1 MASRDCSSYSKRR
14 TPAVCAGE
22 RGRRVA
28 WRRRLRSCASSGGR
42 PTRWPAVGVDH
53 VLLLVP
59 RRSDRA
65 RRRAHRDDR
74 SGAPASAGHRAVAAA
89 PRPGNHRRSAGGLAG
104 GGRVGSGACRAAD
117 IAIRAPHR
125 VYPATRLARIDAPK
139 PAATRRSGGRSN
151 RAIGPVGA
159 YRADL
164 HADLC
169 GRWFGGLR
177 AGRRAKSANG
187 CAGDVGRSR

>member
-22 RGRRVA
+22 RGRRAA

-42 PTRWPAVGVDH
+42 PTRWPAVGVYH
-53 VLLLVP
+53 VLLLVA
-59 RRSDRA
+59 RRFDRA
-65 RRRAHRDDR
+65 RCRAHRDDR
-74 SGAPASAGHRAVAAA
+74 SGAAASAGYCAVAAA

-104 GGRVGSGACRAAD
+104 GGRVRTGTCRAAD

-125 VYPATRLARIDAPK
+125 VYPAARLARIDASK
-139 PAATRRSGGRSN
+139 PAATRRSGGRGN

-159 YRADL
+159 YRTDL

-169 GRWFGGLR
+169 GRRFGSLR
-177 AGRRAKSANG
+177 FGRRT
-187 CAGDVGRSR
+187 RST